1 MQLMKWPA
9 VAGVVCGIAIGAA
22 KCDCCQRAVDA
33 ILATVAPVVRAA
45 APPAQ
50 QPARKAF
57 EAATI
62 RENKEPG
69 MLGGQNRRLPGGR
82 FVATKMPLRA
92 LLRLAYGNATIF
104 RTQEQMI
111 GVPGWVDAVK
121 YDIDAKAAEE
131 FKPDADGIV
140 REHLVM
146 LRTLLEDTFKIK
158 ARVETRE
165 TPIYHLMRVREDGFG
180 PRMSISTADCRPGAP
195 PPAEGHK
202 CGVTGL
208 GPGKGTAL
216 RGLTITALLVWLR
229 ISPAVDRIVYDRTN
243 LTGVYDMELY
253 FAPPFVLGPGGA
265 VPNPDVD
272 AGPTVFTALREQ
284 LGLKLEPARGP
295 VEFLVVESME
305 RLAEKR

>member
-1 MQLMKWPA
+1 MHFIKWTA
-9 VAGVVCGIAIGAA
+9 VLSTVLGIAM
-22 KCDCCQRAVDA
+22 
-33 ILATVAPVVRAA
+33 AA
-45 APPAQ
+45 APQ
-50 QPARKAF
+50 QPERKTF

-62 RENKEPG
+62 RENKEAGP
-69 MLGGQNRRLPGGR
+69 GQNQRLPGGR
-82 FVATKMPLRA
+82 FVATKMPLRG

-104 RTQEQMI
+104 RPQDQMI
-111 GVPGWVDAVK
+111 GVPGWVDSVR

-140 REHLVM
+140 REHLAM
-146 LRTLLEDTFKIK
+146 LRSLLEDTFKIK

-165 TPIYHLMRVREDGFG
+165 TPIYHLMRIREDGFG
-180 PRMSISTADCRPGAP
+180 PKMRESTADCSPGAP
-195 PPAEGHK
+195 PPTEGHK

-229 ISPAVDRIVYDRTN
+229 ISPAVDRIVYDRTG
-243 LTGVYDMELY
+243 LKSTYDMELY
-253 FAPPFVLGPGGA
+253 FAPPFVLGASGA

-284 LGLKLEPARGP
+284 LGLKLEPAKGP

-305 RLAEKR
+305 RPAERK